1 MFEVTVNGRFLATH
15 NLRLPDGSTELRH
28 EHVWR
33 VTVTYAGPELDETGM
48 LVDFLDVRGRLEEV
62 LRTCEER
69 HLNDLPA
76 FAERNPS
83 TENVARYLAEQL
95 PQEFPGPACL
105 KSVAVEEE
113 PGCIA
118 TYFPPLMHA

>member
-1 MFEVTVNGRFLATH
+1 MFEVSVNGRFVATH
-15 NLRLPDGSTELRH
+15 SLRRPDGSIELRH

-33 VTVTYAGPELDETGM
+33 VTVTYAGPKLDETGL

-62 LRTCEER
+62 LHACEDR

-76 FAERNPS
+76 FSTCNPS
-83 TENVARYLAEQL
+83 TENVACFLAEQL
-95 PQEFPGPACL
+95 PQEFPGPTRL

-118 TYFPPLMHA
+118 TYLPPQRA